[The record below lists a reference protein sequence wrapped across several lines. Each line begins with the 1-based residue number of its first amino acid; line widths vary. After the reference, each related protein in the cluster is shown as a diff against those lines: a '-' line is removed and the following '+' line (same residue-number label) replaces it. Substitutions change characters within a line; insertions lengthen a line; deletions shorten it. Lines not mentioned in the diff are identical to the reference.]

1 MSPTEA
7 VGEGLRAVAR
17 IAGAVVLLPR
27 EATYI
32 VLGAGVE
39 VGQAL
44 LDTVRRMLGRREAG
58 PPGHEPRKAA

>member
-1 MSPTEA
+1 MNPTEA

-17 IAGAVVLLPR
+17 IAGALVSLPR

-32 VLGAGVE
+32 VLGAGVV

-44 LDTVRRMLGRREAG
+44 LNAGRRILAG
-58 PPGHEPRKAA
+58 REGSPPGHEPREAA